1 MGIKAEKRSLKAKIR
16 IDEMSRL
23 RDIDK
28 LSYQDIGQMFGISR
42 QRVWDLLHPEKR
54 KSKPLTKIG
63 KPLQ

>member
-1 MGIKAEKRSLKAKIR
+1 MGIKAEKLYLKAKIR
-16 IDEMSRL
+16 RDEMSRL
-23 RDIDK
+23 RDIEK
-28 LSYQDIGQMFGISR
+28 LSYQDIAQMFGISR